1 MVAIA
6 VFLTGCAQLPRSGAI
21 GVGPNVQIESTDDYL
36 YYSPSL
42 PSPGDSQQQI
52 VTGFLSAGNGPQN
65 DYEVARSYLANNFK
79 SEWSASDE
87 VLVQQGATVFD
98 LIDESNAR
106 VELQVSATIDAN
118 GIDNLAPFSFF
129 NVVSEDP
136 PHIMFS
142 TVRTG
147 NKNKDT
153 LNNILANQQFVVN
166 LVTEDV
172 VEQMNTT
179 SQPVAADVNEFE
191 LANVTPIESIYI
203 KPKRVKESL
212 VQFECEMVHHY
223 FIEKHQNGGACIII
237 GKIITM
243 HIDDSIL
250 MENHKIDLEKYKP
263 VARLAGSNYSK
274 LGEIFSIKR

>member
-1 MVAIA
+1 MQFDIQNTESSALYKL
-6 VFLTGCAQLPRSGAI
+6 LTGTVIPRPIAW
-21 GVGPNVQIESTDDYL
+21 V
-36 YYSPSL
+36 
-42 PSPGDSQQQI
+42 
-52 VTGFLSAGNGPQN
+52 
-65 DYEVARSYLANNFK
+65 
-79 SEWSASDE
+79 
-87 VLVQQGATVFD
+87 
-98 LIDESNAR
+98 
-106 VELQVSATIDAN
+106 ATIDEN

-179 SQPVAADVNEFE
+179 SQSVAPNVNEFE
-191 LANVTPIESIYI
+191 LANLTPIESIYI

-250 MENHKIDLEKYKP
+250 LENHKINLEKYKP

-274 LGEIFSIKR
+274 LGEIFSIKRQ